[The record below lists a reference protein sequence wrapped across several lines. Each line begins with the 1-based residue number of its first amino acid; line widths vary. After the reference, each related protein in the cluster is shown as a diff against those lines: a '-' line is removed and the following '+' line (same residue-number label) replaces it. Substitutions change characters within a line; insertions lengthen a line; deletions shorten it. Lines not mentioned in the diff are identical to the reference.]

1 MGQGGQIPDQSVQ
14 FYLFDRVVNVRHGY
28 SVPFGLRG
36 TVVGLHK
43 ADQEADTMYDVV
55 FDEAFQGGIT
65 LRLVGSSGG
74 QVVKPFG
81 SEQGVQ
87 GPNAGVW
94 VSLSHVYD

>member
-1 MGQGGQIPDQSVQ
+1 MGQGGQIPDQSAQ

-55 FDEAFQGGIT
+55 FDEVFQGGIT
-65 LRLVGSSGG
+65 LRLVGSSSG
-74 QVVKPFG
+74 QAFWLRARGSG
-81 SEQGVQ
+81 SECRCLGI
-87 GPNAGVW
+87 
-94 VSLSHVYD
+94 SKSRL